1 MLRSGLCDYSG
12 ACIVVKGTIIVTKP
26 NSDLY
31 EKKLAFENNAPFTS
45 CISKTNNTLI
55 DDAEDLD
62 IVITM
67 YNFLES
73 SKNYRKTTGSFFESL
88 QT

>member
-1 MLRSGLCDYSG
+1 M
-12 ACIVVKGTIIVTKP
+12 KGTIIVTKP